1 MSVRGIGEQRGDAV
15 YDPVVRCLHWL
26 NATVALATILL
37 AWCILGAPRHSAAR
51 DWLIM
56 LHGSFGIVIL
66 VLVLVWMGWRL
77 RHPSPALHPVLSR
90 IEVAL
95 ARATQMA
102 IVLLFAAM
110 PLSGYVGLAAAGKA
124 VSLFGIVQ
132 IPSLVPESGRLSQT
146 AIALHL
152 LGEFMIYGLVALHIS
167 AAALH
172 GFIRRDGILER
183 MLPRRP

>member
-1 MSVRGIGEQRGDAV
+1 MAERRGDAV
-15 YDPVVRCLHWL
+15 YDPVARCLHWL

-51 DWLIM
+51 HWLIM
-56 LHGSFGIVIL
+56 LHGSLGIVIL
-66 VLVLVWMGWRL
+66 ALVLFWIGWRL
-77 RHPSPALHPVLSR
+77 CHPSPALHPVLSR
-90 IEVAL
+90 IEIAL

-102 IVLLFAAM
+102 IILLFIAM

-124 VSLFGIVQ
+124 VGLFGIVQ
-132 IPSLVPESGRLSQT
+132 IPPLVPASDRLSQT

-152 LGEFMIYGLVALHIS
+152 LGEFVIYGLVALHIS